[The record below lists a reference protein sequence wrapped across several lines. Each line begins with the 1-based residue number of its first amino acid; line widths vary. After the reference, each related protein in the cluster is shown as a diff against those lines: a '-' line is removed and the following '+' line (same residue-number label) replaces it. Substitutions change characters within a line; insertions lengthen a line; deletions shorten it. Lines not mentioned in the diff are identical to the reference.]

1 MNIKGIA
8 VYSVSALIA
17 GLIAAL
23 MYCAI
28 RRIANRAWRPG
39 ERREWPGI
47 LAAGYIAGVV
57 QIIGLRIGV
66 RGAAAR
72 PQKPNWI
79 PLRTTMNQWRL
90 GTWAFVYHTL
100 GNIAW
105 FVPLGFIVD
114 WLFKRCRWYHALLG
128 GAALST
134 LVELMQYLLKT
145 GMPDIDD
152 VILNALGTLIGFIL
166 SRLIR
171 RQRASRDGNI

>member
-8 VYSVSALIA
+8 VYSLSALIA
-17 GLIAAL
+17 GLVAAL
-23 MYCAI
+23 LYCAI
-28 RRIANRAWRPG
+28 RRIADRAWKPRG
-39 ERREWPGI
+39 GRDWLGI
-47 LAAGYIAGVV
+47 FAAGYIAGVV

-114 WLFKRCRWYHALLG
+114 RLFKRCRWYHALLG
-128 GAALST
+128 GAALSI
-134 LVELMQYLLKT
+134 LVELMQYLFRT

-152 VILNALGTLIGFIL
+152 VTLNALGALIGFIL

-171 RQRASRDGNI
+171 RSRASRDGNI